1 MLAKR
6 RYLVYASLFLLN
18 TVNYADRTNLSVAAG
33 SIASTFDLSPVQ
45 LGYMFSSFLWT
56 YLFCLIPAGLA
67 VDKFGARAITALA
80 LVVWSVGGILT
91 GLASTFFLLLGS
103 RLILGIGEAASFP
116 AGGRIVR
123 EWAPRSERGLA
134 ASVLNAGSYA
144 GPALGGV
151 FVGWLITHLGWRGSF
166 VVTGLIGV
174 IMGFAWAVL
183 YRTPLKAVWLS
194 EDERRL
200 IREGESAAA
209 PAGAKGTPR
218 RGAMR
223 TLLASR
229 TMWGLAL
236 TQGCAGYT
244 LYLFLTWLPTYFERA
259 RGMSIMN
266 SSLLTSA
273 PYATACI
280 LGIALGWLSDRLLTP
295 EALSRGARRN
305 MICAVLLLSSVVL
318 ITPLMESN
326 WAIVAIISIALTCV
340 STAMSMNIALTNDLL
355 REQSYAGVATSFLI
369 LGGNLFGLAAPI
381 VTGYAVAASGG
392 FAAAFTIAGVLLLAG
407 ALASIALTRATIDG
421 PRAGADARPDGVAV
435 ALD

>member
-6 RYLVYASLFLLN
+6 RYLVYASLFLMN

-67 VDKFGARAITALA
+67 VDRFGARTITALA
-80 LVVWSVGGILT
+80 LIVWSVGGMLT

-134 ASVLNAGSYA
+134 ASVLNAGAYA

-174 IMGFAWAVL
+174 IMGLAWAVL
-183 YRTPLKAVWLS
+183 YRTPDKAAWLS

-200 IREGESAAA
+200 IRAGEPATAQASVQAA
-209 PAGAKGTPR
+209 PR
-218 RGAMR
+218 RGALR

-280 LGIALGWLSDRLLTP
+280 LGIGLGWLSDRLLTP

-305 MICAVLLLSSVVL
+305 MICTVLLLSSVVL
-318 ITPLMESN
+318 LTPLLESN

-407 ALASIALTRATIDG
+407 ALASVVLTRATIDG
-421 PRAGADARPDGVAV
+421 PPVGGDTAPEGVAV

>member
-1 MLAKR
+1 MPAQR
-6 RYLVYASLFLLN
+6 RYLVYASLFMLN
-18 TVNYADRTNLSVAAG
+18 TVNYADRANLSVAAG
-33 SIASTFDLSPVQ
+33 SIAATFDLSPVQ

-67 VDKFGARAITALA
+67 VDRFGARAITALA
-80 LVVWSVGGILT
+80 LVVWSVGGMLT
-91 GLASTFFLLLGS
+91 GLASTFLLLLGS

-116 AGGRIVR
+116 CGGRVVR

-134 ASVLNAGSYA
+134 ASILNSGSYA

-151 FVGWLITHLGWRGSF
+151 FVGVLITHLGWRGSF

-174 IMGFAWAVL
+174 AMGIGWAVL
-183 YRTPLKAVWLS
+183 YRTPQKASWLEDS
-194 EDERRL
+194 ERLLITGHEPSARQTGSRAGRR
-200 IREGESAAA
+200 SAI
-209 PAGAKGTPR
+209 
-218 RGAMR
+218 R

-244 LYLFLTWLPTYFERA
+244 LYLFLTWLPTYFEKA

-280 LGIALGWLSDRLLTP
+280 LGIGLGWVSDRLLTP
-295 EALSRGARRN
+295 AALARGARRN
-305 MICAVLLLSSVVL
+305 MICAVMLLSSVVL
-318 ITPLMESN
+318 ITPVLDSN
-326 WAIVAIISIALTCV
+326 WAIVSIISIALTCV

-355 REQSYAGVATSFLI
+355 HEQSHAGVATGFLI

-407 ALASIALTRATIDG
+407 ALASVVLTRGAIDEAAHYG
-421 PRAGADARPDGVAV
+421 DARGDGVRV
-435 ALD
+435 VLD